1 MDNSTSFVVQPVT
14 KVARAILDSSPRE
27 WIPYTLGF
35 LAGYPIV
42 IGALRYRRMR
52 QLQRD
57 YPYKT
62 REDMAKMTDEEAFHI
77 QKTVAQLEFPFMFIK
92 SLQFALFRVGHTIIL
107 LTPLNRLALTIQST
121 RTDSFSRPMV
131 FRVFLIFSPKLA
143 NFPTQRLHLS
153 ATQTP
158 AP

>member
-14 KVARAILDSSPRE
+14 KVARAVLDSSSRE
-27 WIPYTLGF
+27 WIPYALGF

-92 SLQFALFRVGHTIIL
+92 SLQFALFRVGHTIN
-107 LTPLNRLALTIQST
+107 PLNHLTTQT
-121 RTDSFSRPMV
+121 PELTLLQRPTV
-131 FRVFLIFSPKLA
+131 FRVFLIFSPKPA
-143 NFPTQRLHLS
+143 NFPTQRLH
-153 ATQTP
+153 
-158 AP
+158 

>member
-14 KVARAILDSSPRE
+14 NIARAVLDSSPRE
-27 WIPYTLGF
+27 WVPYALGL
-35 LAGYPIV
+35 LAGYPLV

-52 QLQRD
+52 QLHRD

-92 SLQFALFRVGHTIIL
+92 SLQFALFRVGHTIKPLQPFTIIIQPR
-107 LTPLNRLALTIQST
+107 LTPLQ
-121 RTDSFSRPMV
+121 RPTV
-131 FRVFLIFSPKLA
+131 FQLFLIFSPKPA
-143 NFPTQRLHLS
+143 SSPTQRLHLS
-153 ATQTP
+153 ATQIL